1 MIRLSVDT
9 SFEHLGLCLTRNGD
23 PLANYYSL
31 CKRRNSKIIFEV
43 IDDLLKNAD
52 LKLAEV
58 DAYVINCGPGSYT
71 GVRIGMAIVK
81 TFAQVNKKPIVPV
94 TSLELLAGQISVL
107 QNDFH
112 VLLNCTRREIFHGIF
127 RIVEGQPVAKTPIQL
142 TTLEKYID
150 SNENVPVVL
159 YRVSPERRKPEPL
172 FEKLVHLP
180 LDYPVADALLLDRL
194 GAKKMLSSAFDPDAP
209 VNPLYIKREVE
220 KLKLPYS

>member
-9 SFEHLGLCLTRNGD
+9 SFEHLGLCLTRNGV

-31 CKRRNSKIIFEV
+31 CKRKNSKIIFE
-43 IDDLLKNAD
+43 ILDELLKNTE

-71 GVRIGMAIVK
+71 GIRIGMAVVK

-94 TSLELLAGQISVL
+94 TSLELLAGQVS
-107 QNDFH
+107 QFKNDFH
-112 VLLNCTRREIFHGIF
+112 VLLNCTRREIFHETF
-127 RIVEGQPVAKTPIQL
+127 RNIEDQPVAQTQIQL
-142 TTLEKYID
+142 TSLEKFME

-159 YRVSPERRKPEPL
+159 YRVSPERRKPETL

-194 GAKKMLSSAFDPDAP
+194 GAKKMFSSAFDPDAP

-220 KLKLPYS
+220 KL